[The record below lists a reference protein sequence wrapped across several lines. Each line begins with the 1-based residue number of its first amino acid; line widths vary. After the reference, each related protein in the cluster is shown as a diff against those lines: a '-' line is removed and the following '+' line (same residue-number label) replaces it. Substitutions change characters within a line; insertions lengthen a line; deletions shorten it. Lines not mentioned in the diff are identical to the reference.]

1 MLEKRDFEIYDVT
14 HAGEIIVTILK
25 DIHNYKIK
33 LIIALNY
40 VWKKKWNEMDQ
51 ESASEIKMKRK
62 AADLTISSFIRQV
75 MSICLCCI
83 FCRKNDDS
91 EMSVSDGLID
101 KNLLVIILLL
111 VVWRNSFILLA
122 TVHRTLYSVES
133 TLPK

>member
-1 MLEKRDFEIYDVT
+1 
-14 HAGEIIVTILK
+14 
-25 DIHNYKIK
+25 
-33 LIIALNY
+33 
-40 VWKKKWNEMDQ
+40 MDQ